1 MSRVLDRLAR
11 RPWLVVFVLVS
22 ALHICWALAIPRNG
36 GPDEP
41 SHLRTAAADVRG
53 QLLPPHEPGYADGV
67 RLVTVPAA
75 LAGRFWPCFAFE
87 KNETAGCQQP
97 VDAGGGDTAQLTTSG
112 KYPPLPYVPAGVG
125 SFVTKGYRL
134 HYAMRVAQALAM
146 AALVAWAVAALARSR
161 GGRLSMAGVLVALTP
176 TAMFLGGVVNPNGIE
191 DVGGLLLFS
200 AGIALVAADAD
211 EQVRTGTVVAFAV
224 GGIVLVSSRTLSPLW
239 LLVAMITFVVAGR
252 PGRLRVL
259 VRRRDVR
266 VALYA
271 IGLATVAQAVW
282 IVVSGLLRAVD
293 KQVALTSSQSQI
305 ARGVAGRTSLLFR
318 QMIGQFGWYE
328 TNASTTTTFVWIAAL
343 VLLVGLALVI
353 GRRRA
358 SLAMGVVVAAY
369 LFVPVVVD
377 LREAKL
383 AGLVWQGRY
392 SIPLIAGVTVLAG
405 WELDR
410 AGVLPL
416 IVRRRLANL
425 IGVLFVAAQVTGF
438 VWALRRY
445 MVGVDGEVMFWRSQ
459 GWRPPFPPLALL
471 GVHAMATALTAWW
484 LVAGVTRV
492 PREIVTDE
500 VPTDP
505 TTSGVSGAPGASAA
519 SGALGV
525 DACSRSSADGAETD
539 GRVGVPAGTSASL
552 TVEGAS

>member
-1 MSRVLDRLAR
+1 MSRVLDRFAR

-22 ALHICWALAIPRNG
+22 TLHICWALAIPRNG

-53 QLLPPHEPGYADGV
+53 QFLPPHEPGYADGV
-67 RLVTVPAA
+67 RRVSVPAA

-97 VDAGGGDTAQLTTSG
+97 AVAGGNITQLTTSG
-112 KYPPLPYVPAGVG
+112 KYPPLPYMPAGIG

-211 EQVRTGTVVAFAV
+211 EHVRTGTVVAFAV

-239 LLVAMITFVVAGR
+239 LLVALATFAVAAR

-259 VRRRDVR
+259 TRRRDVR

-271 IGLATVAQAVW
+271 VGLATVAQVVW
-282 IVVSGLLRAVD
+282 IVVSGLLHAVD
-293 KQVALTSSQSQI
+293 KQVALTSTRTQI

-328 TNASTTTTFVWIAAL
+328 VNASTTTVFVWIAAL

-369 LFVPVVVD
+369 LVVPVVIDV
-377 LREAKL
+377 REAKL
-383 AGLVWQGRY
+383 AGIVWQGRY

-410 AGVLPL
+410 AGILPL

-471 GVHAMATALTAWW
+471 AVHAVATALTAWW

-492 PREIVTDE
+492 PRELVTDE
-500 VPTDP
+500 VEIDP
-505 TTSGVSGAPGASAA
+505 PAPHRGGVLAAPDVDPRSDARVGA
-519 SGALGV
+519 SGA
-525 DACSRSSADGAETD
+525 ATD
-539 GRVGVPAGTSASL
+539 GHVGVPAGTSASL
-552 TVEGAS
+552 NVEGAS